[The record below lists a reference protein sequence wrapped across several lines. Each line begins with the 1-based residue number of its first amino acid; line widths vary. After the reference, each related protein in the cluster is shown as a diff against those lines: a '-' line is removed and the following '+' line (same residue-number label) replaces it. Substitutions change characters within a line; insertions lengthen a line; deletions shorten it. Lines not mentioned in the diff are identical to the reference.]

1 MTANAGRSRAGPRAT
16 TIPNSA
22 CRPRIWFIK
31 AVRWR
36 ISSDR
41 TRCSAS
47 MSCCATLLTATNRI
61 DDRPTASQ
69 IASASRASFL
79 IRLHIWAYK
88 ARTHQPDLVSALGN
102 LAGPVVCPSHA
113 SIPTR
118 HGRSCATNGT
128 SCRRRS
134 SRSTTVRPC
143 ASTPWTRNRFFAKS
157 IPNVLGPR
165 RPDWNLRAGSIP
177 SVPLL

>member
-1 MTANAGRSRAGPRAT
+1 MTANARRSRAGPRAT

-31 AVRWR
+31 AARSR

-61 DDRPTASQ
+61 DDRPAASQ

-79 IRLHIWAYK
+79 FDFTYG
-88 ARTHQPDLVSALGN
+88 RTKRGLISL
-102 LAGPVVCPSHA
+102 
-113 SIPTR
+113 
-118 HGRSCATNGT
+118 T
-128 SCRRRS
+128 SCPRLAI
-134 SRSTTVRPC
+134 SRARP
-143 ASTPWTRNRFFAKS
+143 PR
-157 IPNVLGPR
+157 GPKQILCQVD
-165 RPDWNLRAGSIP
+165 P
-177 SVPLL
+177 